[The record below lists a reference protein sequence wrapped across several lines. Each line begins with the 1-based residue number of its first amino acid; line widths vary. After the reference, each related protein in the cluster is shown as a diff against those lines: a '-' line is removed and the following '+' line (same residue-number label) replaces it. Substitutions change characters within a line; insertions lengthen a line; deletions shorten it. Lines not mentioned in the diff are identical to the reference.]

1 MCKAHY
7 EPERAVINLTKLNGA
22 GSLAHEWWHALD
34 HYFGRQDGKAPSE
47 WVTNADGSRSL
58 KIAKHFEDMSVTSG
72 FSYKSNVREDVQEA
86 YKQLVQTIFRK
97 SENYIEDTVKV
108 ESFVSSARNNLKDQ
122 LDKLRADLNREL
134 DPKYYKRFNKA
145 ASAEQLAEFDTVAE
159 LLLTGTALTTE
170 IRHNNNKNSRNIF
183 SGARWSN
190 DALDKLSVIY
200 KSVRGRSGF
209 NAEQKGVLDRLR
221 QYMNTYAQRLKLL
234 AEAQNGTEKAK
245 MIPTDF
251 AMNAKELDQ
260 GRGTD
265 YWITTPE
272 MTARAFQGYVEDKFL
287 KIVAIVRF

>member
-1 MCKAHY
+1 
-7 EPERAVINLTKLNGA
+7 
-22 GSLAHEWWHALD
+22 
-34 HYFGRQDGKAPSE
+34 
-47 WVTNADGSRSL
+47 
-58 KIAKHFEDMSVTSG
+58 
-72 FSYKSNVREDVQEA
+72 
-86 YKQLVQTIFRK
+86 
-97 SENYIEDTVKV
+97 
-108 ESFVSSARNNLKDQ
+108 
-122 LDKLRADLNREL
+122 
-134 DPKYYKRFNKA
+134 
-145 ASAEQLAEFDTVAE
+145 
-159 LLLTGTALTTE
+159 
-170 IRHNNNKNSRNIF
+170 
-183 SGARWSN
+183 
-190 DALDKLSVIY
+190 VIY